1 MFRHS
6 LAASLGLLALALHA
20 PIAAQGVIRDGP
32 AYYRVGAIS
41 SSQADSVACDFS
53 ADPALPDVLVQNWWH
68 YRVEG
73 DSDERAFRD
82 DGQLL
87 QNYDRRHADLTWPNV
102 DQRGLFRADISYDI
116 FRTASE
122 SARVYNRLTIINTS
136 GRVLRISLFH
146 YIDLAPCVLGPE
158 SAVGG
163 LQAQAFAGIC
173 PNSVVAVEN
182 HFPDRFEVAA
192 RDGTECGILAP
203 GPAQLSNTGMPFTGG
218 DSTSAAQWG
227 LVLPVGEQFTVWTSI
242 WHNPTTC
249 PAPQV
254 ENYGI
259 ARAGSRGYPRI
270 TGSLPIAGQG
280 GVVTVSNGLPNA
292 MGVMVFGFGRIQIPI
307 GPMLL
312 QVLAGPRGIDFDSF
326 VIGLDARGSVDL
338 VVPLPGTG
346 DFCARPINW
355 QCFLVDPGTADGFPF
370 SHTDGLEWLIGR

>member
-1 MFRHS
+1 MFRHP
-6 LAASLGLLALALHA
+6 LAAALGLLALALQA

-203 GPAQLSNTGMPFTGG
+203 GPAQLANTGLPFTGG
-218 DSTSAAQWG
+218 DSTSAAQWD
-227 LVLPVGEQFTVWTSI
+227 LVLPIGEQFTVWTSI

-280 GVVTVSNGLPNA
+280 GVITVSNGLPNA

-355 QCFLVDPGTADGFPF
+355 QCFLVDPG
-370 SHTDGLEWLIGR
+370 